1 MRLLAYLLI
10 NGLAVF
16 MASQIIPGIQMDGYV
31 TALMVV
37 IIFGLLNTFLKPL
50 LTLLTL
56 PLTIFTL
63 GLFLLVINIVIVFL
77 TAQIVP
83 GFVVDGWLSALLFSI
98 MVSVISWFLS
108 ALNGK

>member
-83 GFVVDGWLSALLFSI
+83 GFVVDGWFSALLFSI
-98 MVSVISWFLS
+98 MVTVISWFLS